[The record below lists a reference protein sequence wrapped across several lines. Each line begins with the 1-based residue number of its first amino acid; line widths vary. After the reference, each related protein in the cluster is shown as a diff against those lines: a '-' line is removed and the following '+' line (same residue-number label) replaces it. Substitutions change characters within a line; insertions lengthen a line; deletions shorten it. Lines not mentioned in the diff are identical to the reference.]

1 MSYQST
7 SAINTQ
13 LQLYMPGITILKN
26 DFTKKNRK
34 KKGRNLKKKFHVRHN
49 EDDEAFFYVN
59 LPGTTKFKYER
70 KSEMNQSGI
79 SKPLALHYQDTNFH

>member
-1 MSYQST
+1 MSHQST

-34 KKGRNLKKKFHVRHN
+34 KKGRNLKKKFHVRHDEN
-49 EDDEAFFYVN
+49 DEAFFISTSQGLPN
-59 LPGTTKFKYER
+59 LNVEEKTK
-70 KSEMNQSGI
+70 
-79 SKPLALHYQDTNFH
+79 